1 MAKVTYIHEE
11 SLHNMSSPELIV
23 PLIIKLFSPKN
34 AVDFGC
40 GIGTFLR
47 AFQNHGVEDVTGLD
61 GKWVDRQI
69 LTKYISENHFIET
82 DLTQSVKLNRKFDV
96 AISLEVG
103 EHLPEVHAKTLVQSL
118 TNASDVVVFGA
129 AVPFQGGQNHLN
141 EQWPQYWA
149 ALFHEFG
156 YIQID
161 LIRPAL
167 WSVEGVQVWYKQ
179 NVFAYIRKG
188 SQHAGLQPEP
198 FPENFGAIHPEMYHY
213 KAQKLE
219 LLQSGNAGISDYI
232 KMAGKALLRKSGL
245 RK

>member
-11 SLHNMSSPELIV
+11 SLHNMSSPELVV

-40 GIGTFLR
+40 GIGTFLK
-47 AFQNHGVEDVTGLD
+47 AFLNHGVEDILGLD

-69 LTKYISENHFIET
+69 LKKYIAETQFIET
-82 DLTQSVKLNRKFDV
+82 DLTKPVKLNRKFDV

-103 EHLPEVHAKTLVQSL
+103 EHLPEIHAKTLVQSL
-118 TNASDVVVFGA
+118 TDASDVVIFGA

-141 EQWPQYWA
+141 EQWPKYWA
-149 ALFHEFG
+149 SLFKEAG
-156 YIQID
+156 YIQRD

-167 WSVEGVQVWYKQ
+167 WSEESVQVWYKQ
-179 NVFAYIRKG
+179 NVFAYIKKD
-188 SQHAGLQPEP
+188 SKFASLQPEP

-219 LLQSGNAGISDYI
+219 LFQSGKAGISAYM
-232 KMAGKALLRKSGL
+232 KMIGKSLLRKSGL